1 MFNFCMSIND
11 NFASFYDRSTEQFI
25 FVDSFDNHEF
35 NVRFGTLENSV
46 DLGTIHAESDQML
59 NEKLKQLA
67 ELNTY
72 LNKKTCQPKS

>member
-46 DLGTIHAESDQML
+46 DLGTIHAESDQV
-59 NEKLKQLA
+59 
-67 ELNTY
+67 
-72 LNKKTCQPKS
+72 LNKKLEQLIENLH